1 MYDDLDAV
9 KSSVYVGYRVAQLQ
23 AEDRNNTWPL
33 PTRSE
38 VRQQV
43 IKQMRDRG
51 YGFVQMVMLAL
62 AIFNAVTWILDRLRE
77 RNA

>member
-1 MYDDLDAV
+1 MSDDLDAV
-9 KSSVYVGYRVAQLQ
+9 KSSVYIGYRVFQLA
-23 AEDRNNTWPL
+23 AEDHNQPWTL

-43 IKQMRDRG
+43 VKQMQERG

-77 RNA
+77 RNG